1 MPENKALADLKKCM
15 KDCNGNTACMNACE
29 AAFLQAGGTVT
40 PDGGKVFTA
49 PDGSAGFVT
58 NGGKVF

>member
-1 MPENKALADLKKCM
+1 MADAKIVVDLKACM
-15 KDCNGNTACMNACE
+15 RASKTSAQRTACE
-29 AAFLQAGGTVT
+29 TVFKQAGGTVT

-49 PDGSAGFVT
+49 PDGSAAFVT